1 MIYTLYGNEKFLIVE
16 EINNI
21 INKNNISKLNI
32 NNYDLLNDSLK
43 DILEDV
49 LTISLFDEKKLIIV
63 DNSYI
68 FTGSVTKDNQD
79 LPLEE
84 LINYFD
90 NINPDCIIVFIV
102 NNEKLDERK
111 KLVKKLHQVATVKSF
126 VKNTNPT
133 EFVKERFKDYKIDNS
148 TIRLLI
154 DRVGTDLGI
163 LAQEITK
170 IKIYKDTD
178 KAIKEED
185 IIALTSKNIDVD
197 IFELIDKIVTK
208 DKDNALEIYY
218 EMLKRNEEPIKIL
231 IILANQF
238 RIMYQAKELYQKGYS
253 GNDIADILNIHPY
266 RIKLAL
272 EKTYH
277 YSSEKLLSC
286 LCSLA
291 DLDYDIKVGN
301 KEASLGL
308 ELFILG
314 GI

>member
-1 MIYTLYGNEKFLIVE
+1 MIYAFYGNEKFLIQE

-21 INKNNISKLNI
+21 VNKNNISKLNI
-32 NNYDLLNDSLK
+32 CNYDLLNDPLK
-43 DILEDV
+43 DILEDA
-49 LTISLFDEKKLIIV
+49 LTMSLFAEKKLIIV

-68 FTGSVTKDNQD
+68 FTGTSSKDNQD
-79 LPLEE
+79 LPIEE

-90 NINPDCIIVFIV
+90 NSNPDCIIIFIV

-111 KLVKKLHQVATVKSF
+111 KIVKKLHQVA
-126 VKNTNPT
+126 NPT

-163 LAQEITK
+163 LSQEITK

-178 KAIKEED
+178 KIITGED
-185 IIALTSKNIDVD
+185 IVVLTSKNIDVD
-197 IFELIDKIVTK
+197 IFDLIDKIVTK

-238 RIMYQAKELYQKGYS
+238 RIMYQAKELYKKGYS

-291 DLDYDIKVGN
+291 DLDYDIKIGN